1 MDDFKDS
8 SLALWQV
15 QISHNAQRDLT
26 FKLGDSFEEYL
37 VEKHKTNKKDLE
49 RLGIRLS
56 LGDAKDPDGVG
67 PAFFPY
73 YLLSSPHILSAER
86 FRPLALCVL
95 HRRRSGELHESP
107 RRLVPA

>member
-1 MDDFKDS
+1 MEDFKDS

-56 LGDAKDPDGVG
+56 LGNAKDPDGVG
-67 PAFFPY
+67 CLFFLTTYSHLPKSY
-73 YLLSSPHILSAER
+73 
-86 FRPLALCVL
+86 
-95 HRRRSGELHESP
+95 RR
-107 RRLVPA
+107 